1 MGIVMVQQDHRS
13 PIISIGTGADMIS
26 RLGLAKVPLCL
37 LIGCSTVFG
46 YIWADPAAGGRI
58 FFLGVGIFV
67 IATGAATLNSL
78 QEHGLDRQLERTKNR
93 PLPKGLLTPGQAWR
107 QALVLLCIGF
117 LILVA
122 ASENFLPVLVAFLA
136 LFLYNA
142 VYTPLKKKTIL
153 AIIPGAI
160 CGALPPYIGWIG
172 GGGEAAG
179 YTGMLL
185 IVLFVLWQVPHYW
198 LVLLTFK
205 EDYEKSDI
213 PNFLKQYKEE
223 SLKRFFV
230 SWIGALASV
239 MLMFLLLPFHLWP
252 FSQVLIFLN
261 IGLLIFVFFYS
272 LFIQNACNYRILF
285 IFLNIA
291 LFFHMVVLSM
301 SRVFA

>member
-1 MGIVMVQQDHRS
+1 
-13 PIISIGTGADMIS
+13 
-26 RLGLAKVPLCL
+26 
-37 LIGCSTVFG
+37 
-46 YIWADPAAGGRI
+46 
-58 FFLGVGIFV
+58 V

-78 QEHGLDRQLERTKNR
+78 QEHGLDRQLERTQNR

-117 LILVA
+117 IILIA
-122 ASENFLPVLVAFLA
+122 ASESILPVLIA
-136 LFLYNA
+136 LFSFFLYNA

-153 AIIPGAI
+153 AIIPGTI

-172 GGGEAAG
+172 GGGDAAD

-205 EDYEKSDI
+205 EDYEKSNI
-213 PNFLKQYKEE
+213 PNFLKQYQEE

-230 SWIGALASV
+230 SWIGGLASV
-239 MLMFLLLPFHLWP
+239 MLMFLVLPFQLWP
-252 FSQVLIFLN
+252 LSRVLIFLN
-261 IGLLIFVFFYS
+261 IGLLLSVFFYS
-272 LFIQNACNYRILF
+272 LVIQKTCNYRILF
-285 IFLNIA
+285 IFLNLA
-291 LFFHMVVLSM
+291 LLFHMVVLSM

>member
-1 MGIVMVQQDHRS
+1 
-13 PIISIGTGADMIS
+13 MIS
-26 RLGLAKVPLCL
+26 RLELAKVPLCL

-46 YIWADPAAGGRI
+46 YILADPAAGRRT

-67 IATGAATLNSL
+67 IAAGAATLNSL

-107 QALVLLCIGF
+107 QAMILLCIGF
-117 LILVA
+117 MILVA
-122 ASENFLPVLVAFLA
+122 ASENFLPVLVALFS
-136 LFLYNA
+136 LFLYNV

-252 FSQVLIFLN
+252 FSRVLILLN
-261 IGLLIFVFFYS
+261 VGLLLFVFFYS
-272 LFIQNACNYRILF
+272 FIIQNACNYRILF

-301 SRVFA
+301 SRFFA

>member
-1 MGIVMVQQDHRS
+1 
-13 PIISIGTGADMIS
+13 MIS
-26 RLGLAKVPLCL
+26 RLELAKVPLCL
-37 LIGCSTVFG
+37 LIGCSTFFG
-46 YIWADPAAGGRI
+46 YIWADPVVGGRTL
-58 FFLGVGIFV
+58 FLGVGIFV

-78 QEHGLDRQLERTKNR
+78 QEHGLDRQLERTQNR
-93 PLPKGLLTPGQAWR
+93 PLPKGLLTPVQALR

-117 LILVA
+117 IILIA
-122 ASENFLPVLVAFLA
+122 ASNNFLPVLIA
-136 LFLYNA
+136 LFSFFLYNA

-205 EDYEKSDI
+205 EDYKKSDM
-213 PNFLKQYKEE
+213 PNFLKQYQEE
-223 SLKRFFV
+223 SLKRFLG

-239 MLMFLLLPFHLWP
+239 MLMFLVLPFHLWP
-252 FSQVLIFLN
+252 LSRVLILLN
-261 IGLLIFVFFYS
+261 IGLLLSVFFYS
-272 LFIQNACNYRILF
+272 MVIQKTCNYRTLF
-285 IFLNIA
+285 IFLNLA
-291 LFFHMVVLSM
+291 LLFHMVVLSL

>member
-1 MGIVMVQQDHRS
+1 
-13 PIISIGTGADMIS
+13 MIF

-37 LIGCSTVFG
+37 LIGCSTIFG
-46 YIWADPAAGGRI
+46 YILANPVIGRRP

-78 QEHGLDRQLERTKNR
+78 QEHGLDGRLGRTKNR
-93 PLPKGLLTPGQAWR
+93 PLPKGLITRAQAWR
-107 QALVLLCIGF
+107 QALVLLSIGF
-117 LILVA
+117 LILIA
-122 ASENFLPVLVAFLA
+122 ACDDLLPVLIALFS

-172 GGGEAAG
+172 GGGEVAG
-179 YTGMLL
+179 YTGILL

-213 PNFLKQYKEE
+213 PNFLKQYGEK
-223 SLKRFFV
+223 SLKKFLV
-230 SWIGALASV
+230 SWIGAFATI
-239 MLMFLLLPFHLWP
+239 MLMFSVLPFQLWPLSRFLIFFNVGLLL
-252 FSQVLIFLN
+252 SA
-261 IGLLIFVFFYS
+261 FFYS
-272 LFIQNACNYRILF
+272 LVIQRTCNYRILF
-285 IFLNIA
+285 IIFNLA
-291 LFFHMVVLSM
+291 LLFHMVILSI

>member
-1 MGIVMVQQDHRS
+1 M
-13 PIISIGTGADMIS
+13 ISIGTGLDMIC

-46 YIWADPAAGGRI
+46 YILADPVVGGCT
-58 FFLGVGIFV
+58 FFLGGGIFV

-78 QEHGLDRQLERTKNR
+78 QEHRLDRQLERTKNR
-93 PLPKGLLTPGQAWR
+93 PLPKGLLTPAQAWR
-107 QALVLLCIGF
+107 QALVLLFIGF
-117 LILVA
+117 IILIA
-122 ASENFLPVLVAFLA
+122 ASETFLPVLIA
-136 LFLYNA
+136 LFSFFLYNA

-153 AIIPGAI
+153 AIVPGAI

-179 YTGMLL
+179 YTGTLL

-213 PNFLKQYKEE
+213 PNFLKQYREE

-239 MLMFLLLPFHLWP
+239 MLMFLILPFHIWP
-252 FSQVLIFLN
+252 LSRVLILLN
-261 IGLLIFVFFYS
+261 IGLLLSVFFYS
-272 LFIQNACNYRILF
+272 LIIQKTCNYRILF
-285 IFLNIA
+285 IFLNLA
-291 LFFHMVVLSM
+291 LLFHMVVLSI
-301 SRVFA
+301 SRVILQNN